1 MRETEKEESGETE
14 EKEESGE
21 AEEKEGEG
29 EGERSWET
37 EELGDIGGMK

>member
-1 MRETEKEESGETE
+1 MRETE

-21 AEEKEGEG
+21 TEEKEGEG

-37 EELGDIGGMK
+37 LEG